1 MARRRRQEREE
12 TSVREQRFLAKS
24 SKREQQWRVQGR
36 TRGGE
41 FKGKFKCEREAS
53 EQEGEKRVRGERSQ
67 VEEVALPSQG
77 ERVEEEEAV
86 TVKVKK

>member
-1 MARRRRQEREE
+1 VARRRQWQEGEE
-12 TSVREQRFLAKS
+12 TSVREQILAKS

-36 TRGGE
+36 TRGSE

-53 EQEGEKRVRGERSQ
+53 EQEGEKWVRGERSQ

>member
-1 MARRRRQEREE
+1 MARRREEGEER
-12 TSVREQRFLAKS
+12 SVREQRFLAKS
-24 SKREQQWRVQGR
+24 SKREQQWRFQGR
-36 TRGGE
+36 TRRSE
-41 FKGKFKCEREAS
+41 FKGKLKCEREAS

>member
-1 MARRRRQEREE
+1 MARRRRQEGEE

-53 EQEGEKRVRGERSQ
+53 GQKGKKRVRGERSQ
-67 VEEVALPSQG
+67 VEDVALPS
-77 ERVEEEEAV
+77 
-86 TVKVKK
+86 

>member
-1 MARRRRQEREE
+1 VARRRRQEGEE

-24 SKREQQWRVQGR
+24 SKRKQQWRVQGR

>member
-1 MARRRRQEREE
+1 VARRRQQKGEE

-36 TRGGE
+36 TRGDE
-41 FKGKFKCEREAS
+41 FKGKFKCEREA
-53 EQEGEKRVRGERSQ
+53 RVRGERSQ
-67 VEEVALPSQG
+67 VEEVSVSSQG

>member
-1 MARRRRQEREE
+1 MARRRRQEGEE

-24 SKREQQWRVQGR
+24 SKREQQWRVQRR

-41 FKGKFKCEREAS
+41 FKGKLKCEREAS

-67 VEEVALPSQG
+67 VEEVALSSQG